1 MLVVQVHEQN
11 HTLMHSFF
19 PGQILEDLLN
29 HQKIIFIKI
38 IIFFFLGQLDL
49 FYICIR
55 FKYIY
60 IYIYIKKKFPKV
72 AFFAWA
78 WELFIF

>member
-49 FYICIR
+49 FY
-55 FKYIY
+55 
-60 IYIYIKKKFPKV
+60 
-72 AFFAWA
+72 A
-78 WELFIF
+78 

>member
-38 IIFFFLGQLDL
+38 IIFFFPWTVRPVL
-49 FYICIR
+49 YMH
-55 FKYIY
+55 
-60 IYIYIKKKFPKV
+60 KF
-72 AFFAWA
+72 
-78 WELFIF
+78 

>member
-49 FYICIR
+49 FYICIS

-60 IYIYIKKKFPKV
+60 IFKKKKNPKV

-78 WELFIF
+78 WELFMF